1 MKKSLTIAL
10 VLVLS
15 VACAVIIAIGMI
27 GTPRKQTPEIA
38 EPISTRIIAPAG
50 GANSNTV
57 ANQTVVMDGPSQ
69 KLSNAA
75 VGKVTWL
82 PAAGDLI
89 EFGTAL
95 YAIDDKPVILLKGSL
110 PMHRTIRYKI
120 ADGPDV
126 AQLERNLVD
135 LGYAVDEAVSGL
147 ATDLTIDHHVTPL
160 TVSSIRAWQLSLG
173 ITSTGV
179 VDQGDIIF
187 RPEPVQISS
196 VHSELGDNIDGES
209 IVSVLVEP

>member
-27 GTPRKQTPEIA
+27 GTPKKQTPEIA
-38 EPISTRIIAPAG
+38 EPISSRIIAPAS

-89 EFGTAL
+89 EFGVWIFPTLGL
-95 YAIDDKPVILLKGSL
+95 YL
-110 PMHRTIRYKI
+110 
-120 ADGPDV
+120 
-126 AQLERNLVD
+126 N
-135 LGYAVDEAVSGL
+135 
-147 ATDLTIDHHVTPL
+147 
-160 TVSSIRAWQLSLG
+160 
-173 ITSTGV
+173 
-179 VDQGDIIF
+179 
-187 RPEPVQISS
+187 
-196 VHSELGDNIDGES
+196 
-209 IVSVLVEP
+209 